1 MSLAKCERF
10 CSFAVPDLPYGRA
23 MSERATY
30 FRDQAEKCRHHADN
44 IRDAETQEM
53 LRTLAAGY
61 IMRAVAIESEE
72 RRYGG

>member
-1 MSLAKCERF
+1 
-10 CSFAVPDLPYGRA
+10 